1 MVDLANVVIFDPN
14 TASLYEAKG
23 LVMTMNGNALQ
34 LTLPRAD
41 GGDPLTPI
49 ARTEQPK
56 KKRSSAYTRRYKAN
70 FKKVASRFKM
80 KSGKWKKNGFKSA
93 VKLAHKMSKK

>member
-1 MVDLANVVIFDPN
+1 MVDVR
-14 TASLYEAKG
+14 
-23 LVMTMNGNALQ
+23 MTMDEY
-34 LTLPRAD
+34 LTLLGGIPMDSGPEMSAD
-41 GGDPLTPI
+41 N
-49 ARTEQPK
+49 QVMPK
-56 KKRSSAYTRRYKAN
+56 KKRSSAYSRRYKAN